1 MNTNFVGYK
10 LFSLSAREF
19 VRDDCFTLS
28 LSISFVFLLSIIP
41 FATLSVLIFKSIQ
54 DAFFSHAYW
63 AGKLTEVMTDGL
75 VHAIPFVSREWVK
88 THVINPHAYGSFK
101 AINFLM
107 LPIISGL
114 IFKTLDSS
122 YRRIFQLPPRHLLLG
137 QAVYMTMS
145 IFAILLFFVLNF
157 IWIVISASLPH
168 LLSMI
173 DTESYLAS
181 IVQTAKLCVTYQPVN
196 LLSAGII
203 LLFYLVTIKL
213 FLNIKIKWRFRLISG
228 IVFCLLWMAARK
240 FFGIY
245 IQHIS
250 EVNLLYG
257 SLSSVIVILM
267 WVFYSSMA
275 LLFSIEVM
283 FVLHSGNLKY
293 RWW

>member
-1 MNTNFVGYK
+1 MKTNFVGYK
-10 LFSLSAREF
+10 LFTLSFREF

-54 DAFFSHAYW
+54 DTFFSQTYW
-63 AGKLTEVMTDGL
+63 AVKTTEMMTDGM
-75 VHAIPFVSREWVK
+75 VHAIPFVSKEWVE
-88 THVINPHAYGSFK
+88 THVINPRAYGSFK
-101 AINFLM
+101 AINFIM

-122 YRRIFQLPPRHLLLG
+122 CRRIFQLPARHLLLG

-145 IFAILLFFVLNF
+145 IFTILLFFVLNF
-157 IWIVISASLPH
+157 IWLIVSAALPH

-173 DTESYLAS
+173 DTASYLNN
-181 IVQTAKLCVTYQPVN
+181 IVQTAKLCLTYQPVN
-196 LLSAGII
+196 LLSAFIV
-203 LLFYLVTIKL
+203 LVFYLATTKL
-213 FLNIKIKWRFRLISG
+213 FLNIKIKWRYRLISG
-228 IVFCLLWMAARK
+228 IVFCLLWMVARK
-240 FFGIY
+240 VFGIY